1 MRAACSTYATYA
13 HTYAH
18 DRRAMRAACSLRTPG
33 PAPKSLSSRSPYV
46 HMCMCACVHMRMR
59 TRACVRSARP
69 RLPTHAHAHTP
80 SWAQTNIETLS
91 QSVRSAMP
99 TTLIE
104 VLPSAA
110 TASSAAQAPA
120 PTLTR
125 AGTRRDRFAAG
136 GSDPRRGRIDSTAA
150 STLGPPRPVHEIDAP
165 DRWEAEEHRFH
176 FC

>member
-1 MRAACSTYATYA
+1 MAAPNSE
-13 HTYAH
+13 
-18 DRRAMRAACSLRTPG
+18 PG
-33 PAPKSLSSRSPYV
+33 LLS
-46 HMCMCACVHMRMR
+46 
-59 TRACVRSARP
+59 
-69 RLPTHAHAHTP
+69 RLGHQLDTGLEEAHAQLHETLKA
-80 SWAQTNIETLS
+80 SKDKWNTNIETLS

-104 VLPSAA
+104 ALPSAA